1 MVWFVELSTK
11 SAFHFCIYIFH
22 PFTSWVEDYMKHL
35 HISVTYKIASSTKF
49 QQIHIFLSRLDIPAT
64 FFNVQCS
71 VYFQVVEYY
80 PCLDVYNTKKMFT
93 SPYTS
98 KECVLF
104 VEEKKKKK
112 WFRSSCAKSE
122 FCSVSG
128 QHIQSYSCYNTLC
141 PGYTIGG
148 IEPS

>member
-1 MVWFVELSTK
+1 MNTLINLW
-11 SAFHFCIYIFH
+11 H
-22 PFTSWVEDYMKHL
+22 
-35 HISVTYKIASSTKF
+35 KIASSTKF

-64 FFNVQCS
+64 FFNVQYIFRLLNILVS
-71 VYFQVVEYY
+71 MVSIHIY
-80 PCLDVYNTKKMFT
+80 PSTIHIQNIHFT
-93 SPYTS
+93 MYTS

-104 VEEKKKKK
+104 VEEYEIQKKKERKKK
-112 WFRSSCAKSE
+112 WFQSTCAQSKN

-141 PGYTIGG
+141 PGYTIVG